1 MNYLKVIQENNINK
15 TTDRLKYWS
24 NKFNNRQYGNEITS
38 EEVEQLKEEGIT
50 VVLGASDDLM
60 CFYGSYEDEQN
71 ITGEEYIVYWDKNEN
86 ELSEQFDRNYI
97 EPTIKS
103 VFDYNGMN
111 INAKNM
117 PYCSFSIIDGNDY
130 YGNGIVF
137 YQQDFIHV
145 IAINNIKVK
154 IKNIISK
161 TGRIFNQ
168 EWLDKTY
175 KILQLI
181 ENNSFKFQDIN
192 DSNFILRS
200 SIVEKIIDN
209 NNIIIVE
216 TKNTVY
222 ELEVL
227 H

>member
-38 EEVEQLKEEGIT
+38 EEIEQLKEEGIT

-60 CFYGSYEDEQN
+60 YFYGSYEDEQN

-103 VFDYNGMN
+103 IFDYNGMN

-117 PYCSFSIIDGNDY
+117 PYCSFSIMDGNDY

-137 YQQDFIHV
+137 YQQDFIHT
-145 IAINNIKVK
+145 ISINNIKVK

-161 TGRIFNQ
+161 TGRIFDQ

-222 ELEVL
+222 ELEVIY
-227 H
+227 